1 MAFDI
6 KIYRELLRKAIGDR
20 SQREFARVAGLS
32 CYNLNRML
40 NKDDNGVPTV
50 RSLEKIA
57 EASQGRVTL
66 GQLKAACGYSPDERT
81 AEGPA
86 FSGRE
91 GCIAVGMRLKE
102 GLDAMCGSAQRY
114 GDIDTLLS
122 AAGLASGIRDARYYS
137 YEPRPYKGTGRMG
150 VGSMA
155 FAKYMWRTDEYEAEL
170 YFTLFFHET
179 KDGGFVFAP
188 CAFDLNSLMELGHP
202 GAQAFVN
209 RQSAKGDLC
218 FADYPVVISAE
229 KNLYDPKERL
239 FNAIFG
245 AGLL

>member
-6 KIYRELLRKAIGDR
+6 KIFRELLRKAIGDR
-20 SQREFARVAGLS
+20 SQKEFAEVAGLS
-32 CYNLNRML
+32 YYNLNRML
-40 NKDDNGVPTV
+40 NKDDNGVPAIK
-50 RSLEKIA
+50 SLEKIA

-66 GQLKAACGYSPDERT
+66 GQLKAACGYAPDEKIPSSFT
-81 AEGPA
+81 
-86 FSGRE
+86 GRG
-91 GCIAVGMRLKE
+91 GCIAIGMRLKE

-122 AAGLASGIRDARYYS
+122 AAGLASGIRDAKS
-137 YEPRPYKGTGRMG
+137 YTSQPRPYKGTGRMG
-150 VGSMA
+150 AGGMIH
-155 FAKYMWRTDEYEAEL
+155 AKYMWRTDEYEAEL

-179 KDGGFVFAP
+179 KDDGFVFAP

-202 GAQAFVN
+202 GAQDFVD
-209 RQSAKGDLC
+209 RQAAKGDLC

-229 KNLYDPKERL
+229 KNLYSAKERL

-245 AGLL
+245 NGLL